1 MSRDDANVRLASLFD
16 QLDEAIGVCE
26 LVHEGDTSVDYRI
39 VDANAQYAQHAGLP
53 RAELIGRRGSA
64 VFRTTPPPYLREY
77 SEAVAAQ
84 LRMRFDVHSPAL
96 ERPFSQLVI
105 PLGPTSFA
113 AVLSDIALRK
123 SQEEALE
130 TGRLAQRALLDNQPH
145 LAWLKDVSGRFLA
158 VNKVFAE
165 ACGQPSPEALVGKTD
180 LDVWPR
186 ELAEAYRADD
196 AAVMRSGRQKAVEE
210 PIAGVAGTRWFETY
224 KSPVYAPDGSIV
236 GTTGVARDIT
246 ERKVAEQNALRAEE
260 ERRKLELSV
269 LQAQKLES
277 LGVLAGGI
285 AHDFN
290 NLLTT
295 ILGNADLVRSQLAP
309 TDPACLHLD
318 DIDCA
323 TRRAADLCRQML
335 AYSGKG
341 RFVIQAVS
349 LNDVV
354 SEMEQLLSVSTSKK
368 ALLTRDFAADLP
380 SVMADGTQ
388 LRQVVMNL
396 ITNASEAIGD
406 REGTIALRTGALM
419 CDRDYFSDAIG
430 DPEQHAP
437 GLYVYLEVADSGV
450 GMDAETLARIFDPF
464 FSTKFAG
471 RGLGLAA
478 VLGIVRG
485 HKGALKVSSRPGQ
498 GTTFR
503 VLLPAQKAVPGP
515 REVVKPSASDFRGHG
530 LVLLAEDEDSVRAL
544 ARNILER
551 AGFSVIAAANGRE
564 ALEIY
569 RRHGREIRL
578 VLLDAPA
585 RRRGVLPGAPRAG
598 RDRQDRSLQRL
609 QRAGS
614 PRALRRQGPRRFRA
628 EALPGRRSARQDTRH
643 LAIGARSGAAAAS
656 TMKGMKRWREEGACC
671 ADGSCW

>member
-1 MSRDDANVRLASLFD
+1 MAGESSKAPQSHASESLASLFD
-16 QLDEAIGVCE
+16 QLDEPIAVCE
-26 LVHEGDTSVDYRI
+26 LVCEGDACVDYRI
-39 VDANAQYAQHAGLP
+39 IDANARYALYVGLP
-53 RAELIGRRGSA
+53 RAELIDRRASA
-64 VFRTTPPPYLREY
+64 VFGATEPPHLREY
-77 SEAVAAQ
+77 REAVATKS
-84 LRMRFDVHSPAL
+84 RVRFDVYSAAL
-96 ERPFSQLVI
+96 KRHFSLLVI
-105 PLGPTSFA
+105 PLLSPSSSPRGPRSFA
-113 AVLSDIALRK
+113 TVLSDIGVRK

-145 LAWLKDVSGRFLA
+145 LAWLKDVDGRFLA

-165 ACGQPSPEALVGKTD
+165 ACGQSSPEALVGKTD

-196 AAVMRSGRQKAVEE
+196 AAVMASGRQKAVEE
-210 PIAGVAGTRWFETY
+210 PIASVDGTRWFETY

-236 GTTGVARDIT
+236 GTTGVARDVT
-246 ERKVAEQNALRAEE
+246 ERKLAEQNALRAEE

-295 ILGNADLVRSQLAP
+295 ILGNADLARSQLAP
-309 TDPACLHLD
+309 TNPACIHLD

-354 SEMEQLLSVSTSKK
+354 AEMEQLLSVSTSKK
-368 ALLTRDFAADLP
+368 ALMTRSFAANLP
-380 SVMADGTQ
+380 RVMADGTQ

-406 REGTIALRTGALM
+406 REGTISLRTGALM
-419 CDRDYFSDAIG
+419 CDRDYFADAIG
-430 DPEQHAP
+430 DHEHHAP
-437 GLYVYLEVADSGV
+437 GLYAFLEVADSGV
-450 GMDAETLARIFDPF
+450 GMDAETLNRMFDPF

-485 HKGALKVSSRPGQ
+485 HKGALKVSSRPGR

-503 VLLPAQKAVPGP
+503 VLLPAQAATVVEP
-515 REVVKPSASDFRGHG
+515 RETVVGWSEDFRGHG
-530 LVLLAEDEDSVRAL
+530 LVLVAEDEPSVRAL
-544 ARNILER
+544 ARSILER
-551 AGFSVIAAANGRE
+551 AGFSVVVAANGRE
-564 ALEIY
+564 ALELY
-569 RRHGREIRL
+569 SRHGHQIRL
-578 VLLDAPA
+578 VLLDMTMPQLDGEACF
-585 RRRGVLPGAPRAG
+585 L
-598 RDRQDRSLQRL
+598 
-609 QRAGS
+609 
-614 PRALRRQGPRRFRA
+614 ALRKLDANAKVVLCSGYSEQEVLAHFVGKGLAGFVQKPYRA
-628 EALPGRRSARQDTRH
+628 
-643 LAIGARSGAAAAS
+643 
-656 TMKGMKRWREEGACC
+656 
-671 ADGSCW
+671 ADLLGKIRDILR